1 VRAAMLRMIMV
12 EEEEEEEVVVV
23 IVVGVKVWHGRPVQ
37 ARWVSSLA
45 PALALSSCQSPQY

>member
-1 VRAAMLRMIMV
+1 MRAAMLRMIMV
-12 EEEEEEEVVVV
+12 EEEEVVVV

>member
-1 VRAAMLRMIMV
+1 MLRMIMV
-12 EEEEEEEVVVV
+12 EEEEVVVV

-45 PALALSSCQSPQY
+45 PALALSSCQSPQYYGWM